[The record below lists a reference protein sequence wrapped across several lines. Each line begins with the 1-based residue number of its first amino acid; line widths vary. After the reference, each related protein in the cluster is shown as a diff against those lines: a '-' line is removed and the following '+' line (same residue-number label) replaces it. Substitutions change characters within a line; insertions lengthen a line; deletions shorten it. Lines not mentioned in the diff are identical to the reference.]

1 MRQYLNTCN
10 LYILLWVLYSLQG
23 TLYASGSIISQGILA
38 ILLAISL
45 YYFFVVN
52 FTMKTPSAIMALNI
66 FIAML
71 TLYGLLFWASGKIII
86 MEHTGLPL
94 GAMGYL
100 KGIYM
105 SLLPIYAFYAFS
117 SKGILTEIDI
127 RKWFFVF
134 LAVVTASYF
143 RVEREALQ
151 VAMMEGSMQEEFTN
165 NIGYTFL
172 SLMPL
177 LFFFSKNRVVQY
189 LALAYIMAFIIM
201 GMKRGAILIGAIVVL
216 WFFYQTLKSSPRK
229 TRLKVVLLIAAVVV
243 ATGFYVVNMLETSE
257 YFQYRIEQTE
267 EGATSGRDVIYTKLF
282 TYFLQE
288 TTEWQF
294 LFGSGANHTVAVAGN
309 YAHNDWLELAI
320 NQGCLGIL
328 VYLFYWICMY
338 KTWRKSKNQ
347 TTIYISLGSLCF
359 IYFMSTF
366 FSMSYGNMS
375 MYATLCLGYCLA
387 HAQLI
392 NKYNIR

>member
-1 MRQYLNTCN
+1 MKQHLNICN
-10 LYILLWVLYSLQG
+10 IYIFLWCLYYLQG
-23 TLYASGSIISQGILA
+23 TLYPSGGIISQGILA
-38 ILLAISL
+38 ILLIVSL
-45 YYFFVVN
+45 YYFFVAN
-52 FTMKTPSAIMALNI
+52 ITLRTPSAIKALNV
-66 FIAML
+66 FIVML
-71 TLYGLLFWASGKIII
+71 TVYGLLFWASGKIII

-105 SLLPIYAFYAFS
+105 SLLPIYAFYAFA

-134 LAVVTASYF
+134 LAVVTVKYF
-143 RVEREALQ
+143 RTEDEALQ
-151 VAMMEGSMQEEFTN
+151 MAMMEGSMQEEFTN
-165 NIGYTFL
+165 NTGYTFL

-177 LFFFSKNRVVQY
+177 LFFFSKNRMVQY

-229 TRLKVVLLIAAVVV
+229 TRHKVVLLIAAVVV

-366 FSMSYGNMS
+366 FSMSYGDMS

-387 HAQLI
+387 NMKKL
-392 NKYNIR
+392 NGNNI